1 MCAATLI
8 DTTDALLSRYDQLDL
23 RGLSVAEV
31 AELLR
36 QQGAAHLSP
45 IKRIEL
51 AERLITR
58 RRFLIGAGAL
68 ALGMITGC
76 GTQEQTAAPTA
87 TVATTRTVVDG
98 LGRRIEVPAVPQRV
112 VALHDLDNAYALAS
126 LGFAPLGMGSITL
139 GDPFERLRSLGP
151 IPPALEQTVEVGLLY
166 EPNLEAIAALQPDLI
181 LGTRGSHEQFLDQL
195 TAIAPTVLIDQTAG
209 DDVLSNQRFLASLV
223 GVEDRIDEQLARYE
237 ARIAALR
244 ERYADTLNTLEYT
257 RIDSYGVGAEDN
269 YLILFDLTPG
279 TRVLTDLGARRSK
292 TNGNV
297 GNDPFPAISL
307 ERLADYDADVIFIGV
322 EAGTQPEPQILQLLS
337 ATFAGQ
343 NNQIFAVDYGVWG
356 FRLIDALFI
365 VLNDIEQILSSRSLN
380 TAGDFR

>member
-1 MCAATLI
+1 
-8 DTTDALLSRYDQLDL
+8 
-23 RGLSVAEV
+23 
-31 AELLR
+31 
-36 QQGAAHLSP
+36 
-45 IKRIEL
+45 
-51 AERLITR
+51 
-58 RRFLIGAGAL
+58 
-68 ALGMITGC
+68 
-76 GTQEQTAAPTA
+76 
-87 TVATTRTVVDG
+87 
-98 LGRRIEVPAVPQRV
+98 
-112 VALHDLDNAYALAS
+112 
-126 LGFAPLGMGSITL
+126 MGSITL

-166 EPNLEAIAALQPDLI
+166 EPNLEAIASLQPDLI
-181 LGTRGSHEQFLDQL
+181 LGTRGSHQQILDQL

-297 GNDPFPAISL
+297 DNDPFPAISL

-322 EAGTQPEPQILQLLS
+322 EAGTQPEPQVLQLLS

-356 FRLIDALFI
+356 FRLVDALFI